1 MKFLTLLILCPC
13 LLFAQLMPKYFSNT
27 HNFTSVSSTIN
38 NKFNETS
45 TDKAIDDFQKTDIDK
60 IDASQATSD
69 SISKKKYEKKVYV
82 DSSKII
88 YSWGNWPPLTI
99 HYYMGKN
106 NYKNEFESFGT
117 GKVLDIL
124 EKDIKDRNMPNKFY
138 NNAKFHHNVE
148 LGIFYS
154 SLAAIATGIIL
165 YNNGNKKS
173 GIYTAIGGF
182 ITISL
187 DAFVYS
193 PIWQWMYL
201 DDAIKEY
208 NKNQAFQNIDTKPV
222 F

>member
-69 SISKKKYEKKVYV
+69 SISKTKYKKKAYV

-88 YSWGNWPPLTI
+88 YSWGEGLTI
-99 HYYMGKN
+99 DYCLGKKD
-106 NYKNEFESFGT
+106 YENERYSLGPK
-117 GKVLDIL
+117 GVLDIL
-124 EKDIKDRNMPNKFY
+124 EKDIKDRNMPNKYYASAKRFY
-138 NNAKFHHNVE
+138 NFQRV
-148 LGIFYS
+148 LLWT
-154 SLAAIATGIIL
+154 SLAAFLGGIIMDA
-165 YNNGNKKS
+165 NGMNAGK
-173 GIYTAIGGF
+173 YIGGVG
-182 ITISL
+182 ILTVPVNIYGL
-187 DAFVYS
+187 GLWGAYL
-193 PIWQWMYL
+193 L

-208 NKNQAFQNIDTKPV
+208 NKNLAY
-222 F
+222 